1 MTGAGQGVPA
11 GLEVR
16 TMRRG
21 DVGRVAAIEADRH
34 SVATWSASVFHDA
47 LDAPDRYLCLV
58 VQSAAAHG
66 DVVAYGVLALGD
78 GTADLDNLTVRADHE
93 RRGIGRWLLD
103 ILLDAAGGRGAREV
117 LLEVRH
123 DNNPAI
129 ALYRADGFV
138 EINRRRG
145 YYARDLDAVIMR
157 RSVEAPRGAADA

>member
-1 MTGAGQGVPA
+1 MTGADQGIPA

-16 TMRRG
+16 PMRRG
-21 DVGRVAAIEADRH
+21 DIGLVAAIEADRH
-34 SVATWSASVFHDA
+34 PVATWSASVFHDA

-58 VQSAAAHG
+58 VESAAAHG

-93 RRGIGRWLLD
+93 RRGIGSWMLRVLLD
-103 ILLDAAGGRGAREV
+103 EAGGRGAREV

-123 DNNPAI
+123 DNDPAI
-129 ALYRADGFV
+129 ALYRADGFI

-145 YYARDLDAVIMR
+145 YYAHDLDAVIMR
-157 RSVEAPRGAADA
+157 RSVETPGRVADG